1 MNRRWIISVAV
12 LVLAAAGAAAQDALH
27 VFVERLGSAPA
38 AFEYSF
44 VSRGGNAPLAG
55 SGRAVVA
62 GDCYRIVGD
71 GLDIRCDGS
80 VRWTAD
86 PAAGEMVIEPVDGQT
101 LDFVSNPALIFR
113 NLDTCFSS
121 SAVSRSEFILTP
133 YCPDNGIDRLTI
145 SFASNGNPRAAKL
158 SMSDGTVAEFT
169 VSGFVFGAPEE
180 PFTFSKTDL
189 KEYRNVTDLR

>member
-1 MNRRWIISVAV
+1 MNRRWILSLIV
-12 LVLAAAGAAAQDALH
+12 LAIAAAGAAAQDALH

-44 VSRGGNAPLAG
+44 VSHGGNAPLAG

-86 PAAGEMVIEPVDGQT
+86 SAAGEMVIEPAQGQA

-121 SAVSRSEFILTP
+121 TAVSRNEFILTP
-133 YCPDNGIDRLTI
+133 YCQDNGIDRLTI
-145 SFASNGNPRAAKL
+145 TFASNGSPCSAKL
-158 SMSDGTVAEFT
+158 SMSNGVVAEFT

-189 KEYRNVTDLR
+189 KDYRNVTDLR